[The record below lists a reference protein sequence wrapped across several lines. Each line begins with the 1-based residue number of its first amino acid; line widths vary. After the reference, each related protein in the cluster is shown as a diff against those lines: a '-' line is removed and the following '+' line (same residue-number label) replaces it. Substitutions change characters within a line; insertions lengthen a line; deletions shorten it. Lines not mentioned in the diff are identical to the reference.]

1 MSSDIPRRANATN
14 GLLAQVIAP
23 EKDDPP
29 LSIEQ
34 RDEAMRQY
42 RIEVASQLPLEELL
56 EIIAMRFE
64 KDLKFRTGVRN
75 ISRNQGLPDKSGRRG
90 KLSKAETYCQ
100 VQMQRHSG
108 LLLID
113 AVEVVAK
120 HYGKLPRTVK
130 RQYEDEV
137 RRIKEAISAKKGN
150 TD

>member
-1 MSSDIPRRANATN
+1 MSLDNHRRAMVTK
-14 GLLAQVIAP
+14 GLLADATAP
-23 EKDDPP
+23 DKDDPP

-42 RIEVASQLPLEELL
+42 RIEVASQLPLEELV

-90 KLSKAETYCQ
+90 KLSKAETYWQ

-108 LLLID
+108 LLLKD
-113 AVEVVAK
+113 AVELVAK
-120 HYGKLPRTVK
+120 HYGKLPRTVG

-137 RRIKEAISAKKGN
+137 SRINKAISAKKGN
-150 TD
+150 TV

>member
-1 MSSDIPRRANATN
+1 MSLDNHRRAMVTK
-14 GLLAQVIAP
+14 GLLADATAP
-23 EKDDPP
+23 DKDDPP

-42 RIEVASQLPLEELL
+42 RIEVASQLPLEELV

-90 KLSKAETYCQ
+90 KLSKAETYWQ

-108 LLLID
+108 LLLKD
-113 AVEVVAK
+113 AVELVAK
-120 HYGKLPRTVK
+120 HYGKLPRTVG

-137 RRIKEAISAKKGN
+137 SRINKAISAKKGN